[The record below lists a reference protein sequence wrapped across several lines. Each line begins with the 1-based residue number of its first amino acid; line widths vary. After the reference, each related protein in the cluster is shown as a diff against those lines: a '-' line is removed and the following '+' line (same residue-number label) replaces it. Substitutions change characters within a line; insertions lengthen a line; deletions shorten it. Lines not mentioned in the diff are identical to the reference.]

1 MPCYYPIPARQ
12 EGQSQPKLWP
22 LEQANLSLPCGNCIG
37 CKSARASMWAQRC
50 THEASQWENN
60 IFVTL
65 TYDDNHLPW
74 HGYLEPTHLTL
85 FFKRLRQRVT
95 RDPKRFRTDP
105 RRSPRYFACGEYGD
119 TTGRAHYHAIIFNLE
134 CTDRH
139 TVGKD
144 LYASDTLRELWPHGD
159 HKYGS
164 FTAGAANYIAQYTLK
179 RQRRTRWAIENEEGY
194 ADADGVFIPKQEPF
208 LRMSLRPAIGADW
221 LERYGHDLAKGYVV
235 SDGNRLPVP
244 RTYLE
249 KLKLQNTEL
258 AKTIVHRKIMHIRNN
273 PREDTNNP
281 ERRKAAERIH
291 QQRIQQAQQKR
302 SRTI

>member
-12 EGQSQPKLWP
+12 ETPGAQPKLWP
-22 LEQANLSLPCGNCIG
+22 GDLANMYLPCGSCIG

-50 THEASQWENN
+50 AHEASHWESN

-74 HGYLEPTHLTL
+74 HGYLEPSHLCL
-85 FFKRLRQRVT
+85 FLKRLRQRAA
-95 RDPKRFRTDP
+95 RDHKRIRSNKK
-105 RRSPRYFACGEYGD
+105 RSPRYFACGEYGD
-119 TTGRAHYHAIIFNLE
+119 NTGRAHYHAIIFNVGF
-134 CTDRH
+134 TDQY

-144 LYASDTLRELWPHGD
+144 LFASDTLHELWPYGG
-159 HKYGS
+159 HKYGN
-164 FTAGAANYIAQYTLK
+164 FTPGAAAYIAQYTLK
-179 RQRRTRWAIENEEGY
+179 KSPLTRAKLAHEEGY

-208 LRMSLRPAIGADW
+208 LRMSLKPAIGSDW
-221 LERYGHDLAKGYVV
+221 LEQHARDLGKGYLV
-235 SDGNRLPVP
+235 SDGNRLPIP

-258 AKTIVHRKIMHIRNN
+258 AKKIVHRKRMNLKRQ
-273 PREDTNNP
+273 PKEDHNNP

-291 QQRIQQAQQKR
+291 RQRIEQNNR
-302 SRTI
+302 NRTI